1 MKMLSSV
8 DFIKNQLINAVMQKV
23 DADPETKLVA
33 GWVIFNTDEAVLK
46 YYNGEEWVSITAGG
60 GGGST
65 PIATK
70 ITESST
76 NAKAAGAKAVY
87 DFVTENFEDIR
98 AVQGGMILLVDEDT
112 GKVTGIPVDS
122 VATEDSTN
130 LITSGAVFAALQQAL
145 STKIERKTNAALTPV
160 DGVAEWTI
168 TDVTFSDFPSVSIYE
183 TSTGEQVL
191 ADVSVD
197 TANSEITITFKNVSD
212 TIASGYYTAVIVA

>member
-1 MKMLSSV
+1 MHL
-8 DFIKNQLINAVMQKV
+8 LIVHLLHLLIS
-23 DADPETKLVA
+23 KLA
-33 GWVIFNTDEAVLK
+33 EGWIIFNTNEAKLK
-46 YYNGEEWVSITAGG
+46 YYNGEEWVTIGSG
-60 GGGST
+60 GGGSDT
-65 PIATK
+65 PIATE

-112 GKVTGIPVDS
+112 GKITGIPIDS
-122 VATEDSTN
+122 IVTEDSEN
-130 LITSGAVFAALQQAL
+130 LITSGAVFAALQQVL

-168 TDVTFSDFPSVSIYE
+168 SDVTFSDLPSVSIYE
-183 TSTGEQVL
+183 TSSGEQVL

-197 TANSEITITFKNVSD
+197 TANSEIAITFKNVSD

>member
-1 MKMLSSV
+1 MKALTNLDLV
-8 DFIKNQLINAVMQKV
+8 KNQLLNCVIQNVAV
-23 DADPETKLVA
+23 DPTAKLVA
-33 GWVIFNTDEAVLK
+33 GWIIFNADEAKLK
-46 YYNGEEWVSITAGG
+46 YYNGEEWVPVGSG

-98 AVQGGMILLVDEDT
+98 AVQGGMILLVDKDT
-112 GKVTGIPVDS
+112 GNITGIPVDS
-122 VATEDSTN
+122 VVTEDSAN
-130 LITSGAVFAALQQAL
+130 LITSGAVFAALQQAI

-168 TDVTFSDFPSVSIYE
+168 SDVEFSDLPSVSIYE
-183 TSTGEQVL
+183 TSSGEQVL

-212 TIASGYYTAVIVA
+212 TIASGYYTAVIVV

>member
-1 MKMLSSV
+1 MKALTNLDLV
-8 DFIKNQLINAVMQKV
+8 KNQLLNCVIQNVAV
-23 DADPETKLVA
+23 DPTTKLIA
-33 GWVIFNTDEAVLK
+33 GWIIFNADEAKLK
-46 YYNGEEWVSITAGG
+46 YYNGEEWVPVGSGG

-65 PIATK
+65 PIATE

-98 AVQGGMILLVDEDT
+98 AVQGGMILLVDKDT
-112 GKVTGIPVDS
+112 GAVTGIPVDS
-122 VATEDSTN
+122 SATEDSAN
-130 LITSGAVFAALQQAL
+130 LITSGAVFAALQQAI

-168 TDVTFSDFPSVSIYE
+168 SDVTFSDLPSVSIYE
-183 TSTGEQVL
+183 TSSGEQVL

-212 TIASGYYTAVIVA
+212 TIASGYYTAVIVV